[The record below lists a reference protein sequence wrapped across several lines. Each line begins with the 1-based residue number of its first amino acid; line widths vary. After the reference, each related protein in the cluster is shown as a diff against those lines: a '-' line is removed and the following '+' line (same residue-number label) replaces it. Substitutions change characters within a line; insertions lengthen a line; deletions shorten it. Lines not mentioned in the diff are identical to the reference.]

1 MAKIESQINSDIQSE
16 TDVQLMPIDWV
27 GMDEIQSQI
36 MILPQANDKTAPQVF
51 VPVLIGTFVNLQK
64 GYRGIHMSRLY
75 NLITQKILNQN
86 LTTNMIQ
93 SFLSDMIGSQDQLSD
108 QGYICFNFNYPRKT
122 QSLKSESVGFRS
134 YPVQI
139 TALKKASQTRVW
151 CDFEIIYSSTCP
163 QSAAL
168 SLEVIKNQIDGL
180 DRLPATP
187 HAQRSVMK
195 VSCLLTVAD
204 VDSDF
209 SGVFHKFIEVVENT
223 LKTTVQTAVKKADE
237 MQFAI
242 LNSENLMFCEDA
254 VRKVS
259 LVMNELVQVGF
270 LGLNGYKIR
279 THHLESLHPH
289 NAVSQMAKN
298 YIAKPN

>member
-1 MAKIESQINSDIQSE
+1 MAKADSQINSDIQSE
-16 TDVQLMPIDWV
+16 TDTQLMALDWV

-36 MILPQANDKTAPQVF
+36 LVAPQVF
-51 VPVLIGTFVNLQK
+51 TPASVGAYVNLQK
-64 GYRGIHMSRLY
+64 GYRGIHMSRIY

-86 LTTNMIQ
+86 LTPQKIQNFLTDMIQ
-93 SFLSDMIGSQDQLSD
+93 SQEQLSH
-108 QGYICFNFNYPRKT
+108 QAYVAIRFNYARKT
-122 QSLKSESVGFRS
+122 QSLKSESAGFRN

-139 TALKKASQTRVW
+139 TALKMPSQTPIW

-168 SLEVIKNQIDGL
+168 SLEVIKNQKNQISQL

-195 VSCLLTVAD
+195 VSCLLMVTE
-204 VDSDF
+204 VDLDF
-209 SGVFHKFIEVVENT
+209 TSIFQQFIETIENT

-237 MQFAI
+237 MQFAV

-259 LVMNELVQVGF
+259 LVLNELIQTHVH
-270 LGLNGYKIR
+270 GLTGYKIR
-279 THHLESLHPH
+279 TQHLESLHPH
-289 NAVSQMAKN
+289 NAVSQIAKN
-298 YIAKPN
+298 YINQPH